1 MYKAVVVSLG
11 VLFYSVQMVVAYAQ
25 ATGPSQGELTA
36 ASSNSVDWLH
46 PNHDYNGSRFVD
58 AGEINRSN
66 VGRLSP
72 VCIYQAG
79 DARSFETNPIVY
91 RGVMYIT
98 TPDSTVALDAA
109 TCRVRWSYYRKPKAR
124 ENGLRQRGAAIKDGK
139 LVRGTPDGY
148 LLALNAETGEVLW
161 ERAAGNAAKGE
172 TFSMPPVIYQ
182 DLVIIGPGGN
192 EAAVKGWVGAFR
204 LDTGEPVWRFN
215 TFPGEAEPGSDTWSV
230 TEAIT
235 SGGAVWTPF
244 SLDPD
249 EGLVYI
255 PTGNPAPVVYGDVR
269 RGDNLYTNSLV
280 VLDARTGK
288 LVWYYQAT
296 PHDTHDWD
304 LTQTSPLF
312 TTEVDGKSRK
322 LVTVAGKDGLLRVLD
337 RATHDLVYEVAVSQR
352 ENATAPITVEGLHVC
367 PGVFGGM
374 EWNGPAFSPRT
385 NMLYVP
391 SVEWCGT
398 FKVAEILRYARPYTG
413 GSYESDPAASA
424 SGLLTAIDASTGGIR
439 WKYRS
444 PRPMVAAV
452 TATTSDLIFTGE
464 LNGDFIA
471 LDARDGSVLYRFNTG
486 AAISGGVVTYKLDG
500 KQFVAVTS
508 GAATRFWE
516 APPASATIIV
526 FALPKTA
533 N

>member
-1 MYKAVVVSLG
+1 MHKTAVVSLCF
-11 VLFYSVQMVVAYAQ
+11 LFHSAQ
-25 ATGPSQGELTA
+25 LVFATEQGKGPSQSELLA

-46 PNHDYNGSRFVD
+46 PNHDYYGSRFVD
-58 AGEINRSN
+58 AAEIDRSN

-79 DARSFETNPIVY
+79 DTRSFETNPIVY

-98 TPDSTVALDAA
+98 TPDSTIALDAA
-109 TCRVRWSYYRKPKAR
+109 TCRVRWSYHRKAKAR
-124 ENGLRQRGAAIKDGK
+124 ENGLRQRGVAIKDGK

-161 ERAAGNAAKGE
+161 ERAAGDAAKGE

-192 EAAVKGWVGAFR
+192 EAAVKGWVSAFR

-215 TFPGEAEPGSDTWSV
+215 TFPEEAQPGSETWSV
-230 TEAIT
+230 TEAVT

-249 EGLVYI
+249 DGLVYI

-269 RGDNLYTNSLV
+269 RGDNLYTSSLV

-288 LVWYYQAT
+288 LVWHYQAT

-304 LTQTSPLF
+304 LTQTSPLV
-312 TTEVDGKSRK
+312 TAEINGKSRK
-322 LVTVAGKDGLLRVLD
+322 LVVVAGKDGLLRVID
-337 RATHDLVYEVAVSQR
+337 RTTRELIYEVAVSRR

-367 PGVFGGM
+367 PGILGGV

-398 FKVAEILRYARPYTG
+398 FKLAEMLRYSRPYMG
-413 GSYESDPAASA
+413 GSYSSDPIPSA
-424 SGLLTAIDASTGGIR
+424 HGSLTAIDASTGGIR
-439 WKYRS
+439 WRYQS
-444 PRPMVAAV
+444 SRPMVAAV
-452 TATTSDLIFTGE
+452 TATASDLIFTGE
-464 LNGDFIA
+464 LGGDFIA
-471 LDARDGSVLYRFNTG
+471 LDAHDGSVLYRFNTG
-486 AAISGGVVTYKLDG
+486 AAIVGGVVTYQVDG

-508 GAATRFWE
+508 GAATKFWE

-526 FALPKTA
+526 FALPRTS